1 VLSSFYRGEL
11 PELRRVSIGAD
22 LVFGRL
28 WQETGCRDVLHSLL
42 GERQFGFDVERVS
55 MPVEISP
62 EVPVENSPL
71 RCVVGLC

>member
-1 VLSSFYRGEL
+1 MGIVA
-11 PELRRVSIGAD
+11 IGD
-22 LVFGRL
+22 
-28 WQETGCRDVLHSLL
+28 
-42 GERQFGFDVERVS
+42 VS